1 MQQPRSSGTVGQVEP
16 PDCPGSLPAPAQP
29 WAFSEIS
36 DPVVGDRRT
45 AKNQRVM
52 AEPLE
57 PLDESPEGLH
67 LVLHS
72 QVIGQEEE
80 VAPEFAHDR
89 LVLSACANVEID
101 DFDPTLAE
109 KSSSGQPRHSD
120 NEGPNPPN
128 RWKSAR
134 PSLILRLTVS
144 RSARTLTDIEGLCM
158 NSPLLVEGSD
168 LGSADLATLLS
179 RLLENVGSVVLGKPE
194 VIKLAVVALL
204 AEGHVLVED
213 VPGVG
218 KTLLARAMAASID
231 CSFRRLQFTPDLLPS
246 DILGSSVYNAASGEF
261 TFKPGPIFANVILA
275 DEINR
280 TTPRTQSA
288 LLEAMSD
295 GQVSVEGKTH
305 ILEPP
310 FLVIATQNPYEFEGT
325 YVLPESQLDRFMI
338 RLRMGYPL
346 RSEERR
352 VLSTHRSGEP
362 VESLRPVLTGEDVR
376 RLQKAVRQVRID
388 DSITEYLLDIVHAT
402 RDGDELN
409 VGVSTRGALTLYR
422 AAQGLALVSGRDY
435 VVPDDIKS
443 LAVPV
448 LSHRV
453 VGKSFLQAGE
463 FGAAEAII
471 RDIVDRLRVPS

>member
-1 MQQPRSSGTVGQVEP
+1 
-16 PDCPGSLPAPAQP
+16 
-29 WAFSEIS
+29 
-36 DPVVGDRRT
+36 
-45 AKNQRVM
+45 
-52 AEPLE
+52 
-57 PLDESPEGLH
+57 
-67 LVLHS
+67 
-72 QVIGQEEE
+72 
-80 VAPEFAHDR
+80 
-89 LVLSACANVEID
+89 
-101 DFDPTLAE
+101 
-109 KSSSGQPRHSD
+109 
-120 NEGPNPPN
+120 
-128 RWKSAR
+128 
-134 PSLILRLTVS
+134 
-144 RSARTLTDIEGLCM
+144 M
-158 NSPLLVEGSD
+158 NSPLMVEATD
-168 LGSADLATLLS
+168 LGAADLATLLN
-179 RLLENVGSVVLGKPE
+179 RLLDNIGSVVLGKPE

-213 VPGVG
+213 VPGMG
-218 KTLLARAMAASID
+218 KTLLARAIAASID

-246 DILGSSVYNAASGEF
+246 DILGSSVYNAGTGDF
-261 TFKPGPIFANVILA
+261 IFKPGPIFANVILA
-275 DEINR
+275 DEVNR

-295 GQVSVEGKTH
+295 GQVSVEGNTH
-305 ILEPP
+305 ILERP

-362 VESLRPVLTGEDVR
+362 VETLRPVVTGEEIR
-376 RLQKAVRQVRID
+376 QLQRAVRKVRVD
-388 DSITEYLLDIVHAT
+388 DAITEYLLDIVHAT

-435 VVPDDIKS
+435 IVPDDIKT